1 MNDKTFDMFLDMIL
15 TIVKNC
21 ETKEE
26 ILEELNKL
34 KEN

>member
-1 MNDKTFDMFLDMIL
+1 MNDKTFSMFLDMIIA
-15 TIVKNC
+15 IVKKC